1 MKKAFRLLAVAVVLA
16 AFWPVLPAGA
26 SEPHVLLA
34 TLNGV
39 INPITDNY
47 LVTATD
53 RAVQGHATA
62 LIIAMD
68 TPGGLDTSMRDIIKK
83 ILGAPIPVVVFVS
96 PSGARAASA
105 GLYITEAAD
114 VAVMAPG
121 TNIGSAHPV
130 SLGGSNPAPS
140 PSASGGGSTAAP
152 DIESIKI
159 ENDAAAYVRA
169 LTMLH
174 HRNADWAEKAVR
186 QSINVPSDEAVRL
199 GVVDFESRD
208 LDTLLAALD
217 GRQVVK
223 GGHSYA
229 LQTAHAG
236 IERYDLNGFDL
247 FLEAAADPNL
257 IYLLFLLAVIGIVMW
272 AAHPAFVIPGVIGV
286 IAGVLAALSLFN
298 LPINT
303 AGVILIL
310 LAMVLFV
317 VDLKAVTHGVL
328 TTAAVI
334 AMTLGGLMLIDT
346 GFLAEGIN
354 IGLLLVTVLLIGGA
368 FAFVLRK
375 VIAARSRP
383 YAAGEESMIGRVGVV
398 REPLSPSGMV
408 FVDGALW
415 QATSASGPLPT
426 GTPVRVVAV
435 DGLHLRV
442 QPLSDRQAVS
452 EGPPQSVSP

>member
-1 MKKAFRLLAVAVVLA
+1 MKRLPRLFVLA
-16 AFWPVLPAGA
+16 AFLAVAWTAVPARA

-34 TLNGV
+34 TLDGV
-39 INPITDNY
+39 VNPITDHY
-47 LVTATD
+47 LVTAAD
-53 RAVQGHATA
+53 RAVQGKATA

-83 ILGAPIPVVVFVS
+83 ILAAPIPVVVFVS

-105 GLYITEAAD
+105 GLYITQAAD
-114 VAVMAPG
+114 LAVMAPG

-130 SLGGSNPAPS
+130 SLGGSNPAPNPRAS
-140 PSASGGGSTAAP
+140 PGASAAP
-152 DIESIKI
+152 VDIETIKI
-159 ENDAAAYVRA
+159 ENDAAAYIRA
-169 LTMLH
+169 LATLH

-186 QSINVPSDEAVRL
+186 QSINAPADEAVRL

-217 GRQVVK
+217 GRQVTK
-223 GGHSYA
+223 GGHTYT
-229 LQTAHAG
+229 LQTANAG
-236 IERYDLNGFDL
+236 VQRDDLSGFDR

-257 IYLLFLLAVIGIVMW
+257 IYLLFLLAVIGIGVW
-272 AAHPAFVIPGVIGV
+272 ATHPGFVLPGVIGV

-303 AGVILIL
+303 AGIILIV
-310 LAMVLFV
+310 LAMLLFV

-354 IGLLLVTVLLIGGA
+354 IALLLVTVLVIAGIFG
-368 FAFVLRK
+368 FILRK
-375 VIAARSRP
+375 AIAARQLP
-383 YAAGEESMIGRVGVV
+383 YEVGEESMVGHLGVV
-398 REPLSPSGMV
+398 REPLTPTGMI
-408 FVDGALW
+408 FIDGALW
-415 QATSASGPLPT
+415 KATSDSGSIPN
-426 GTPVRVVAV
+426 GGSVRVVSI
-435 DGLHLRV
+435 DGLRLRV
-442 QPLSDRQAVS
+442 VS
-452 EGPPQSVSP
+452 ARDPSVTASATS